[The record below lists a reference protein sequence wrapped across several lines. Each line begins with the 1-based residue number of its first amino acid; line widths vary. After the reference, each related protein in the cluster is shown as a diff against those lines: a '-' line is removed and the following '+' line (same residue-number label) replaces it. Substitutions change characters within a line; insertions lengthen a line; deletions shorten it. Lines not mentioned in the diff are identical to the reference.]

1 MSTCS
6 NSSKVLSLIMTILI
20 HRTHSQLVDCNGD
33 CECPSSSSEPLCT
46 LNCIGKDKCKDAV
59 LTCRAEDPCAVNCN
73 GDNSC
78 GGNTLIDGSESA
90 DVTISCIG
98 DSACKGNSVLNC
110 GTQSCD
116 VICDSTTS
124 CEGTTVNADSATSFT
139 CTGSCGS
146 ASQVPAPFA
155 IQTAS
160 PTTSTGQP
168 TSIPTQY
175 PTRIPTSSPSPT
187 PTFNPTQRPTS
198 QPTDNPT
205 SIPTKVPTSNPTLI
219 PTKVPTSNRTK
230 DPTVNPTHNPT
241 FIPTRNPTSN
251 PIKAPTVNPTLI
263 PTKAPTLN
271 PTGVPTTQH
280 PTINPTTRP
289 TANPSVS
296 PTLSP
301 ATTTPNPTIN
311 PSNNPSFRRTSAPV
325 QSSTA
330 HHILAPTVRLM
341 ITVNPSVSPTLSPIT
356 TTPIPTIRS
365 SNPTSTP
372 TKAPTYNPTT
382 RPTLVPTVRPTVHPS
397 VSPTTSHPTLQ
408 AQVPVVLLLTTTVEI
423 DDLAP
428 DDSTFLSTNTNEEK
442 QIQLAPRY
450 NILADNPMWY
460 TMIGSAGL
468 IICGAAICCCAVCFY
483 YKQTRAVMLINK
495 HMQSQQNMQQKTS
508 SPALPSA
515 AVPTAGDKDSN
526 TDSADGYVLTVPLS
540 VSQPGMDCKSNIE
553 PNDVIGDIDE
563 SDVAAQLPNDE
574 EDQKDDVLSKDTN
587 TDTSDEN
594 SYSGL
599 YDNTKRASYVMT
611 LGEGQIQTPHVQP
624 VLGGNVIRIAPGSIS
639 PGHHGGY
646 RFYENNVFGM
656 THQVSTNDLNPPA
669 HIKFHVPHKI
679 VYPGAIVS
687 PSPHSQ

>member
-263 PTKAPTLN
+263 PTKAPT
-271 PTGVPTTQH
+271 
-280 PTINPTTRP
+280 
-289 TANPSVS
+289 
-296 PTLSP
+296 
-301 ATTTPNPTIN
+301 TPNPTIN

-382 RPTLVPTVRPTVHPS
+382 RPTLVPTVRPTVNPS